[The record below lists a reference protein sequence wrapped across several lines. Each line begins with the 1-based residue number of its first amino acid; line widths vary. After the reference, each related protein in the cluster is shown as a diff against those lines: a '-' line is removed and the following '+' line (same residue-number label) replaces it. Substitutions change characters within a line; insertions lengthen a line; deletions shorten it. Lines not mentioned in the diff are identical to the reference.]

1 MSKLKSIIDN
11 KHELTVAIHLTWVIT
26 MSEYGYQNFILDVGL
41 KISYYRKRAGLT
53 QEDLAERVGV
63 STSYIGM
70 IEAPGVS
77 KSTSLKTLY
86 AIATALGVPPYKLLQ
101 ND

>member
-1 MSKLKSIIDN
+1 
-11 KHELTVAIHLTWVIT
+11 
-26 MSEYGYQNFILDVGL
+26 MSEYGYQNFILDIGL

-63 STSYIGM
+63 STAYIGM

-77 KSTSLKTLY
+77 KSASLKTLY

-101 ND
+101 SD

>member
-1 MSKLKSIIDN
+1 
-11 KHELTVAIHLTWVIT
+11 
-26 MSEYGYQNFILDVGL
+26 MSEYGYQNFILDIGL

-70 IEAPGVS
+70 IEAPGVN
-77 KSTSLKTLY
+77 KSASLKTLY

>member
-1 MSKLKSIIDN
+1 
-11 KHELTVAIHLTWVIT
+11 
-26 MSEYGYQNFILDVGL
+26 MSEYGYQNFILDIGL

-70 IEAPGVS
+70 IEAPGVN
-77 KSTSLKTLY
+77 KSASLKTLY

-101 ND
+101 SD

>member
-1 MSKLKSIIDN
+1 MGD
-11 KHELTVAIHLTWVIT
+11 T
-26 MSEYGYQNFILDVGL
+26 MSEYGYQNFVLDIGL

-63 STSYIGM
+63 STTYIGM

-77 KSTSLKTLY
+77 KSASLKTIY

-101 ND
+101 SD

>member
-1 MSKLKSIIDN
+1 
-11 KHELTVAIHLTWVIT
+11 
-26 MSEYGYQNFILDVGL
+26 MSEYGYQNFLLDIGL

-70 IEAPGVS
+70 IEAPGVN
-77 KSTSLKTLY
+77 KSASLKTLY

-101 ND
+101 SE

>member
-1 MSKLKSIIDN
+1 MMN
-11 KHELTVAIHLTWVIT
+11 
-26 MSEYGYQNFILDVGL
+26 EYDYQNFILELGL
-41 KISYYRKRAGLT
+41 KIGYYRKRAGLT

-70 IEAPGVS
+70 IEAPGIS

-86 AIATALGVPPYKLLQ
+86 AIATALGIPPYKLLQ

>member
-1 MSKLKSIIDN
+1 
-11 KHELTVAIHLTWVIT
+11 
-26 MSEYGYQNFILDVGL
+26 MSEYGYQNFLLDIGL

-70 IEAPGVS
+70 IEAPGVN
-77 KSTSLKTLY
+77 KSASLKTLY

-101 ND
+101 GD

>member
-1 MSKLKSIIDN
+1 
-11 KHELTVAIHLTWVIT
+11 
-26 MSEYGYQNFILDVGL
+26 MSEYGYQNFVLDIGL

-63 STSYIGM
+63 STAYIGM
-70 IEAPGVS
+70 IEAPGVN
-77 KSTSLKTLY
+77 KSASLKTLY

-101 ND
+101 SD

>member
-1 MSKLKSIIDN
+1 
-11 KHELTVAIHLTWVIT
+11 
-26 MSEYGYQNFILDVGL
+26 MSEYGYQNFILDIGL

-70 IEAPGVS
+70 IEAPGVN
-77 KSTSLKTLY
+77 KSASLKTLY
-86 AIATALGVPPYKLLQ
+86 AIATALGIPPYKLLQ
-101 ND
+101 SD

>member
-1 MSKLKSIIDN
+1 
-11 KHELTVAIHLTWVIT
+11 
-26 MSEYGYQNFILDVGL
+26 MSEYGYQNFVLDIGL

-77 KSTSLKTLY
+77 KSASLKTIY

-101 ND
+101 SD

>member
-1 MSKLKSIIDN
+1 
-11 KHELTVAIHLTWVIT
+11 
-26 MSEYGYQNFILDVGL
+26 MSEYGYQNFLLEIGL

-77 KSTSLKTLY
+77 KSASLKTLY

-101 ND
+101 GD

>member
-1 MSKLKSIIDN
+1 
-11 KHELTVAIHLTWVIT
+11 
-26 MSEYGYQNFILDVGL
+26 MSEYGYQNFILDIGL

-70 IEAPGVS
+70 IEAPGVN
-77 KSTSLKTLY
+77 KSASLKTLY
-86 AIATALGVPPYKLLQ
+86 AIATALGIPPYKLLQ

>member
-1 MSKLKSIIDN
+1 MGD
-11 KHELTVAIHLTWVIT
+11 T
-26 MSEYGYQNFILDVGL
+26 MSEYGYQNFVLDIGL

-63 STSYIGM
+63 STTYIGM
-70 IEAPGVS
+70 IEAPGIN
-77 KSTSLKTLY
+77 KSASLKTLY

-101 ND
+101 SD

>member
-11 KHELTVAIHLTWVIT
+11 KHELPVAIHLAWVIT

-70 IEAPGVS
+70 IEAPGIS

>member
-1 MSKLKSIIDN
+1 MG
-11 KHELTVAIHLTWVIT
+11 
-26 MSEYGYQNFILDVGL
+26 EYGYKNFMLDVGL

-53 QEDLAERVGV
+53 QEELAELVGV

-70 IEAPGVS
+70 IEAPGVN
-77 KSTSLKTLY
+77 KSASMKTLY
-86 AIATALGVPPYKLLQ
+86 GIAVALGVPPYKLFQ